1 MVQLVNKI
9 QAVDYQIS
17 GPGTFSPTD
26 NVDATVKLEQIIS
39 NLLGVLTL
47 VAVVF
52 FAIQII
58 LAGFGFISSEGDE
71 KKMEANRSKLTNGV
85 MGLFIVIIAV
95 GLGRLIAQLL
105 GLSNPFDI
113 QNFFTDILKL

>member
-1 MVQLVNKI
+1 VNKI